1 MTPERWSDAAIHSD
15 THPYYPLFRGHPMTP
30 MAAPWGKAD
39 RPPSCVQRRPD
50 FWLLDC
56 AAPVRPRPR
65 LGVGQ
70 AVSRHATPQATRP
83 SERPARL
90 SRHQR
95 PPAIC
100 HARPGRRMP
109 TLAPPSTHPG
119 GRRLADLYC
128 PGTRG
133 PHRLV
138 PPAAVPS
145 RPPQAGRRRGQ
156 SGDGGVSFGVRPR
169 RGRAVVLGPRL
180 SFRPGPVPPG
190 RLRLADP
197 VFPHARMTR
206 TPRCCKRVRPV
217 SAAMVFDNRG
227 DALFSGR
234 PNRSRR

>member
-1 MTPERWSDAAIHSD
+1 MTPERRGDATMNSD
-15 THPYYPLFRGHPMTP
+15 TRPYCPLFRGRPMTP

-39 RPPSCVQRRPD
+39 RPPCRAQWRPYFWNPDAPPPPGRR
-50 FWLLDC
+50 C
-56 AAPVRPRPR
+56 RRKT
-65 LGVGQ
+65 G
-70 AVSRHATPQATRP
+70 TRA

-109 TLAPPSTHPG
+109 TLAPPSIHPG
-119 GRRLADLYC
+119 GRRLTHLYC

-138 PPAAVPS
+138 PPAAVPP

-156 SGDGGVSFGVRPR
+156 SGDGGVSSGVRPR
-169 RGRAVVLGPRL
+169 RGRAVVPGPRL
-180 SFRPGPVPPG
+180 SFRSGPVPPG